1 MEKEKSLTIY
11 DSNNNQVELAI
22 DEIRKFIAPTA
33 NEKEFWMF
41 IQTARMLNLNPIKR
55 EIYFIKYQ
63 DKANIITGYQVYL
76 ERAIRSGLLE
86 HWGVEVEKKDPLKRE
101 TWVGVFKAKRTDWT
115 KEFEWKVPMAEVD
128 KKQAT
133 WNLMPEFL
141 LKKNTLSQ
149 GLRMLVPEILSGMPY
164 TAEEV
169 SSGTSESIMEPLPN
183 VPSVEVPEDEQKKME
198 VEKEK
203 QLKIIRT
210 KISNMKSTEDLRKWR
225 QKENT
230 NIAKSVMQDEII
242 SMYEERLRELNLY
255 QHIADI
261 SKATGLDKADV
272 GMYLDIMGMP
282 NEAMV
287 HAALAGTPEAVE
299 ELRKLIDDYVTAYK
313 ARQEE
318 VTEEENLFNELNE
331 GE

>member
-1 MEKEKSLTIY
+1 MKMEKEKSLTIY

-86 HWGVEVEKKDPLKRE
+86 HWSVEVEKNDPTKRE
-101 TWVGVFKAKRTDWT
+101 TWIGIFKAKRTDWS

-242 SMYEERLRELNLY
+242 SMYEERLRELN
-255 QHIADI
+255 IADI
-261 SKATGLDKADV
+261 NKATGLDKADV

>member
-1 MEKEKSLTIY
+1 
-11 DSNNNQVELAI
+11 
-22 DEIRKFIAPTA
+22 
-33 NEKEFWMF
+33 
-41 IQTARMLNLNPIKR
+41 
-55 EIYFIKYQ
+55 
-63 DKANIITGYQVYL
+63 
-76 ERAIRSGLLE
+76 
-86 HWGVEVEKKDPLKRE
+86 
-101 TWVGVFKAKRTDWT
+101 
-115 KEFEWKVPMAEVD
+115 
-128 KKQAT
+128 
-133 WNLMPEFL
+133 
-141 LKKNTLSQ
+141 
-149 GLRMLVPEILSGMPY
+149 MPY

-242 SMYEERLRELNLY
+242 SMYEERLRELN
-255 QHIADI
+255 IADI
-261 SKATGLDKADV
+261 NKATGLDKADV